1 MSNTTLDGLICTGVN
16 NVITTGP
23 LVKLTQ
29 TVPYTAFTDGGS
41 TVGTYDLTVGTIPV
55 GAIFVTSAVT
65 AVTGFA
71 GNTSAVLT
79 IGDGSDVDRYNT
91 STVNVFATA
100 ANGVA
105 AGIPSGVT
113 YHATAATVKLT
124 ITTAT
129 DFTAVNAGS
138 VTVELYY
145 LT

>member
-1 MSNTTLDGLICTGVN
+1 MTNTTLTGLTITGENGVAA
-16 NVITTGP
+16 TGP
-23 LVKLTQ
+23 LMKITQ

-41 TVGTYDLTVGTIPV
+41 TVGTYNLTAGVIPAGALFVGT
-55 GAIFVTSAVT
+55 AVT

-71 GNTSAVLT
+71 GNTSAVMTL
-79 IGDGSDVDRYNT
+79 GDGTDVDRYNT
-91 STVNVFATA
+91 GTINVFATA
-100 ANGVA
+100 ATGVA
-105 AGIPSGVT
+105 AGIPSGVL
-113 YHATAATVKLT
+113 YHTADATVRLT